1 MPNIEIERKYI
12 IEMPSVSALAEMQ
25 DYSSSEILQIYLASV
40 PRVTHRIRARKYENK
55 TVYTETV
62 KVRIDKIS
70 AHEDEHE
77 ISEAEFERLR
87 LTRATDTRELIKTRH
102 VFSYGGQLFE
112 IDIYPEWQS
121 TAILEAELT
130 SRETAVEFPDC
141 IRIVREV
148 SGDKA
153 YSNASMSRAFP
164 TEDQI

>member
-1 MPNIEIERKYI
+1 
-12 IEMPSVSALAEMQ
+12 MPSVSALAEMQ

-40 PRVTHRIRARKYENK
+40 PRITHRIRARKYGNK
-55 TVYTETV
+55 TLYTETV

-87 LTRATDTRELIKTRH
+87 LTRAPDTCELLKTRH
-102 VFSYGGQLFE
+102 VFSYGGQVFE
-112 IDIYPEWQS
+112 IDVYPEWQS
-121 TAILEAELT
+121 TAILETELT